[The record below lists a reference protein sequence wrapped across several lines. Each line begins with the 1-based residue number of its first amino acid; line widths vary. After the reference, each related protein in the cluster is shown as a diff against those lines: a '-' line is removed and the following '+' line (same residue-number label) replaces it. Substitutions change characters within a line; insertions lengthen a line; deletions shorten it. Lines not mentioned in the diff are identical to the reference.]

1 VGQKLLSPLIVPF
14 NGIVPRQAQTGL
26 YGTIPFLCAPH
37 RFPKNGINKERNNM
51 YRRPEHFLLLRP
63 HAGGDIR
70 IPGKQDF
77 FSKKILPRPENLIY
91 SSAHGR
97 CKAPII

>member
-1 VGQKLLSPLIVPF
+1 MFQGKPKRAFTEQSRFYAPL
-14 NGIVPRQAQTGL
+14 
-26 YGTIPFLCAPH
+26 H
-37 RFPKNGINKERNNM
+37 RFPKNGINKERSDTH
-51 YRRPEHFLLLRP
+51 RRPEFFLLLCP

-91 SSAHGR
+91 FSAHGR
-97 CKAPII
+97 RKAPIF

>member
-1 VGQKLLSPLIVPF
+1 
-14 NGIVPRQAQTGL
+14 
-26 YGTIPFLCAPH
+26 
-37 RFPKNGINKERNNM
+37 M
-51 YRRPEHFLLLRP
+51 YRRPELFLLLCP

-91 SSAHGR
+91 SLAHGR

>member
-1 VGQKLLSPLIVPF
+1 
-14 NGIVPRQAQTGL
+14 
-26 YGTIPFLCAPH
+26 
-37 RFPKNGINKERNNM
+37 M
-51 YRRPEHFLLLRP
+51 YRRPEFFLLLCP

-91 SSAHGR
+91 FSAHGR
-97 CKAPII
+97 RKAPIVPSGCSSGVERNLAKVDVVGSNPIIRSNFL

>member
-1 VGQKLLSPLIVPF
+1 M
-14 NGIVPRQAQTGL
+14 R
-26 YGTIPFLCAPH
+26 PH

-77 FSKKILPRPENLIY
+77 SLKNLAKTGKPYILLGTRTL
-91 SSAHGR
+91 
-97 CKAPII
+97 